1 MKNYI
6 ITFSDKEIEI
16 LERYINYKINVY
28 ENNIDN
34 LYDRLNYAIKS
45 NDKRNED
52 LINNQIISLE
62 YEYKY
67 YLSIYEK
74 IYKVENND

>member
-6 ITFSDKEIEI
+6 ITFNEKEIEI

-45 NDKRNED
+45 KDKRNED

-67 YLSIYEK
+67 FLSIYEK
-74 IYKVENND
+74 IYKEKNND

>member
-45 NDKRNED
+45 KDKRNED

-74 IYKVENND
+74 IYKEKKND

>member
-45 NDKRNED
+45 KDKRNED

-74 IYKVENND
+74 IYKEIKND